1 MFIIGFMSLESEQ
14 FMSQNISQEQL
25 DMLKKQREQ
34 TAKEL
39 EKLRKELSAEFEKD
53 DVEDAASDLIERDK
67 TQALIYSVQRKLD
80 NIDHAIK
87 NAQVIGYGICEKCG
101 NPIAPERLEIFPE
114 TTLCISCRRE
124 QERQDRMRSLS

>member
-1 MFIIGFMSLESEQ
+1 
-14 FMSQNISQEQL
+14 MSQNISQEQL